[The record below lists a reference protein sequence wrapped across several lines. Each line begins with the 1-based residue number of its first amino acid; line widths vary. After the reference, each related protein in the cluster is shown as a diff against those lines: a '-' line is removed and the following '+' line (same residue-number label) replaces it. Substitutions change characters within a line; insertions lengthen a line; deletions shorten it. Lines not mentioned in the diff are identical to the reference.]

1 MNNIELIE
9 QAINDGK
16 QISFDY
22 QSGKDTEASL
32 RRLHAWMLAE
42 RKDTT
47 YLIGHQGAGGSGYA
61 IRQYKLDG
69 LQNLKI
75 EEADASE
82 FPDKA
87 GDPAKWDKIIVE
99 TAGRAPIKEKIAD

>member
-1 MNNIELIE
+1 MSNIELIE
-9 QAINDGK
+9 QAITEGK

-22 QSGKDTEASL
+22 QGGKDTEASP
-32 RRLHAWMLAE
+32 RMLHAWMLAE
-42 RKDTT
+42 RKEMI

-69 LQNLKI
+69 LLNLKI
-75 EEADASE
+75 EETDASE

-99 TAGRAPIKEKIAD
+99 TAGRAPEKEKIAD

>member
-22 QSGKDTEASL
+22 QSGKDTKSTP
-32 RRLHAWMLAE
+32 RTLHAWMIAE
-42 RKDTT
+42 RKETA
-47 YLIGHQGAGGSGYA
+47 YLIGHQGSGGSGYA

-69 LQNLKI
+69 LENLKVT
-75 EEADASE
+75 DAIMSE

-99 TAGRAPIKEKIAD
+99 TASRAPEKTEVAG

>member
-1 MNNIELIE
+1 MSNIELIE
-9 QAINDGK
+9 QAINTGK

-32 RRLHAWMLAE
+32 RMLHAWILAE
-42 RKDTT
+42 RNGTT
-47 YLIGHQGAGGSGYA
+47 YLIGHQGRGGSGYA
-61 IRQYKLDG
+61 IRQYKLEG

-75 EEADASE
+75 EEADMSE

-99 TAGRAPIKEKIAD
+99 TAGRAPEKEKIAD

>member
-1 MNNIELIE
+1 MSNIELIE

-22 QSGKDTEASL
+22 KSGKDTKATL
-32 RRLHAWMLAE
+32 RQLHAWMVAE
-42 RKDTT
+42 RKGTT

-69 LQNLKI
+69 LQNVKI

-99 TAGRAPIKEKIAD
+99 TAGRAPEKEKIAD